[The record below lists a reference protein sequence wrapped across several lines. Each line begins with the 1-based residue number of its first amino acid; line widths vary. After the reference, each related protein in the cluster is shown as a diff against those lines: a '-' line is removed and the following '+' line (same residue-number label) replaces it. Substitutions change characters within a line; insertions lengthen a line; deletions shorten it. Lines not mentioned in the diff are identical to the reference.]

1 MSKAAAFEILDTAWS
16 LGIRAFDTA
25 EAYGS
30 SALRLREWIDERGN
44 AEAVEVITKCSMSVE
59 QSLAAVEENADNA
72 LSRFHGIRRLVLLSH
87 GAVGADRWPVLIAA
101 AKRHGSS
108 PGQSVYS
115 AGEVRSACELPG
127 VEKLQVPGNILD
139 NRAIA
144 ARRDASVNL
153 DVRSIYLQGILL
165 EDSEQADQRA
175 PGSGKFVAA
184 VHSAAADADTPL
196 APLLIASMLTTIRA
210 SDRLVIGV
218 DHVSELDSL
227 PAAFDISDDTLREFQ
242 KRVGS
247 LADDPTVS
255 TFVDPRDWTPQI
267 VQ

>member
-1 MSKAAAFEILDTAWS
+1 MAIELPRTQLTEPMLLQKTSFEPMAC
-16 LGIRAFDTA
+16 FD
-25 EAYGS
+25 
-30 SALRLREWIDERGN
+30 
-44 AEAVEVITKCSMSVE
+44 VIADLTNELFGGQCSMSVE

-175 PGSGKFVAA
+175 PG
-184 VHSAAADADTPL
+184 
-196 APLLIASMLTTIRA
+196 
-210 SDRLVIGV
+210 
-218 DHVSELDSL
+218 
-227 PAAFDISDDTLREFQ
+227 
-242 KRVGS
+242 
-247 LADDPTVS
+247 
-255 TFVDPRDWTPQI
+255 
-267 VQ
+267 